1 MPDDRMPDIHAIRFL
16 ALVDSLYHAAMTFL
30 GKVADPISGETKCE
44 LDKAQVYIDFI
55 ATLEEKTKNNLSK
68 VEKDHLEQLLESLR
82 LNYVDELERQKREK
96 ASGEEKA
103 GGEEK
108 EAGEEESRDEEAEEE
123 QSGGGERSADD
134 LHAIKIAGDIDIP

>member
-30 GKVADPISGETKCE
+30 GKVADPTTGETKCE

-68 VEKDHLEQLLESLR
+68 LEKEHVEQLLGSLR
-82 LNYVDELERQKREK
+82 LNYVDELERQKREEG
-96 ASGEEKA
+96 AGEEKGNA
-103 GGEEK
+103 EGEGGEGK
-108 EAGEEESRDEEAEEE
+108 EPDEDRSGESE
-123 QSGGGERSADD
+123 G
-134 LHAIKIAGDIDIP
+134 AGDGGKQDR